1 MEEGNVEVSTR
12 SKRKQLILLAIL
24 TVVVLGVGIVVG
36 YFDYFGIKHLLS
48 ESKDADQQ
56 CTTKPADKKVCLKK
70 EHEEMMKYHQ
80 KFQSTVEEQ
89 QLENNLK

>member
-1 MEEGNVEVSTR
+1 MEESNVEVSTR
-12 SKRKQLILLAIL
+12 SKRKQLILVVIL
-24 TVVVLGVGIVVG
+24 TVVVFGVGIVVG
-36 YFDYFGIKHLLS
+36 YFGIKHLLG

-56 CTTKPADKKVCLKK
+56 CSTKPADLKK
-70 EHEEMMKYHQ
+70 KQEEMMKYHQ